1 MTRLKLKVVVCL
13 SIFEKK
19 KNEQRIAAN
28 PSKNNYFATK
38 KPKIRRPFAFF
49 LFQNLYL
56 VVI

>member
-1 MTRLKLKVVVCL
+1 MTRLTLKEVVYL

-19 KNEQRIAAN
+19 EQRIGAN

-38 KPKIRRPFAFF
+38 KLEIRRPFAFF

-56 VVI
+56 AVI

>member
-1 MTRLKLKVVVCL
+1 MTRLKLKVVVYL

-19 KNEQRIAAN
+19 KNEQRIGAN

-49 LFQNLYL
+49 HFQNLYL